1 MKLVGYSNSD
11 VNILSE
17 FDKTYNDSLMVK
29 SLKTT
34 KEGFYTYSKVISSEN
49 IDKITKIIE
58 NKIKENTSSILDCE
72 FDINPKR
79 QKYNEVL
86 GCKYCSFSDICF
98 RKEEDIVDIK
108 EYKNLEF
115 LESEENI

>member
-1 MKLVGYSNSD
+1 M
-11 VNILSE
+11 I
-17 FDKTYNDSLMVK
+17 K

-34 KEGFYTYSKVISSEN
+34 KNGFYTYSKVISSDN
-49 IDKITKIIE
+49 INKITDIID
-58 NKIKENTSSILDCE
+58 NKIKENANDITNCK

-79 QKYNEVL
+79 QNNDLL
-86 GCKYCSFSDICF
+86 GCKYCKFNDICF

-115 LESEENI
+115 LESEE